1 MINEQ
6 NYEDDDDYNN
16 DKCELDIG
24 GLLVTHSTNQ
34 LEVSHILTGQTL
46 VHMSHHR
53 DEEDKDERREGMTNC
68 DILN

>member
-34 LEVSHILTGQTL
+34 LEVSHILTGHSCICLTI
-46 VHMSHHR
+46 VMR
-53 DEEDKDERREGMTNC
+53 KTRMRGGRG
-68 DILN
+68 